1 MSDPIIT
8 NYTKAAKVDTMRGGA
23 ISSYRMLYWLRDILS
38 NFMADPI
45 NIKDER
51 ICKILNMQDGATPE
65 QLNALFA
72 IGVSYNDSTKKA
84 CTTPLIYISLG
95 PRQYSIGGINQ
106 IGSDKIALCG
116 ATPMHMGVKHKTIH
130 MVITIM
136 TEKHDS
142 TVVLTDLIEDFLLIN
157 ETLLIQDNDM
167 ISEFHVT
174 GVTAPEILVAGTGAH
189 AKDIYQ
195 QKISVTATG
204 GISWTTD
211 TQGPIFRGV
220 ETQVNVK

>member
-1 MSDPIIT
+1 MSEPIIT
-8 NYTKAAKVDTMRGGA
+8 SYTKSSKLDTMQGGA
-23 ISSYRMLYWLRDILS
+23 ISSYRMLYWLRDILA

-51 ICKILNMQDGATPE
+51 ICKILNLQDGATPE
-65 QLNALFA
+65 QLNALFS
-72 IGVSYNDSTKKA
+72 IGVSFNESTKKA

-95 PRQYSIGGINQ
+95 PRDYSIRGINQ
-106 IGSDKIALCG
+106 IGSDKIAICG
-116 ATPMHMGVKHKTIH
+116 AVPMHMGVKHKTIH

-157 ETLLIQDNDM
+157 ETLLIQDNGM

-189 AKDIYQ
+189 AKNIYQ
-195 QKISVTATG
+195 QKISVSATG

>member
-8 NYTKAAKVDTMRGGA
+8 NYTEAAKIDTMKGGA

-204 GISWTTD
+204 GISWTAD